1 MKFVFSDGEKLGVYD
16 DGKIQKFEST
26 YITHYRETATK
37 SAKNKEW
44 KTQGHAAQM
53 MSEGYYWNEREES
66 VTAAIHGVA
75 LTEEDNKIVYAFSVN
90 NSSGIYSKL
99 LDDEI
104 KTEAHI
110 VSANDV
116 EFMSVSYAGDG
127 EMLAAV
133 QVDSVTSRIALF
145 PKNSGDYK
153 CITGGDSLDENPSF
167 DFAENCV
174 LFNSYGVGRDANN
187 NFIEYMPSEVYRL
200 NLSTLDVE
208 LVVSDPKF
216 SYIKPL
222 ADSKGDVYC
231 IKKPG
236 SEKTGGNPIVEI
248 LMIPVRIVQAI
259 AGFISAFVMC
269 FSGKSL
275 VSGQSGRSALGDG
288 SAAKKGGDAKK
299 VFINNN
305 LLNVDKELKKN
316 KKQEDYGFIPSSWKI
331 VRLGK
336 NGAPNTEIASGA
348 ADFCLVE
355 EDGKTKFVYTNGK
368 HIFSVEEG
376 QKRQKLADTDF
387 CLKVGG
393 IARAH
398 SDGKLFDLI

>member
-1 MKFVFSDGEKLGVYD
+1 MR
-16 DGKIQKFEST
+16 
-26 YITHYRETATK
+26 H
-37 SAKNKEW
+37 
-44 KTQGHAAQM
+44 
-53 MSEGYYWNEREES
+53 
-66 VTAAIHGVA
+66 
-75 LTEEDNKIVYAFSVN
+75 
-90 NSSGIYSKL
+90 
-99 LDDEI
+99 
-104 KTEAHI
+104 
-110 VSANDV
+110 
-116 EFMSVSYAGDG
+116 
-127 EMLAAV
+127 
-133 QVDSVTSRIALF
+133 
-145 PKNSGDYK
+145 
-153 CITGGDSLDENPSF
+153 GGDSLDENPSF
-167 DFAENCV
+167 DSAENCV

-222 ADSKGDVYC
+222 ADSKGDIYC

-336 NGAPNTEIASGA
+336 NGASDTEIASGA

>member
-1 MKFVFSDGEKLGVYD
+1 MRFVFSDGEKLGVYD
-16 DGKIQKFEST
+16 DGKIRKFEST
-26 YITHYRETATK
+26 YITRYRETATK

-75 LTEEDNKIVYAFSVN
+75 LTEADNKIVYAFSVN

-116 EFMSVSYAGDG
+116 EFMSVSYAADG

-153 CITGGDSLDENPSF
+153 CVTGGDSLDENPSF
-167 DFAENCV
+167 DSAENCV

-222 ADSKGDVYC
+222 ADSKGDIYC

-336 NGAPNTEIASGA
+336 NGASDTEIASGA

-376 QKRQKLADTDF
+376 Q
-387 CLKVGG
+387 
-393 IARAH
+393 
-398 SDGKLFDLI
+398 